1 MATYQVKV
9 KYGEKRF
16 STFLIKDISFAKR
29 MHSIKQNCSPLA
41 HLPASN
47 VHVRYRDDDGDM
59 INRSE
64 APDDFAFGEMLRSA
78 KEVKD
83 RDYGKIFLQE
93 SEVDS
98 PLPRKVRRMDVELLS
113 SSSSNEFESLQ
124 LKHLSFTPT
133 PGAHLAT
140 TTAPKNAEKS
150 PLDYQGQEMEEN
162 IKVLKVQI
170 ASAKEELE
178 KLDSESRH
186 FQSLSDIR
194 ALLCNNH
201 CKK

>member
-1 MATYQVKV
+1 M
-9 KYGEKRF
+9 KYGEKRL
-16 STFLIKDISFAKR
+16 STFLIKDISFAKL
-29 MHSIKQNCSPLA
+29 MHSTKQNCSPLA

-47 VHVRYRDDDGDM
+47 IHPHPRYRDEDGDM
-59 INRSE
+59 INLSE
-64 APDDFAFGEMLRSA
+64 DPDDFAFGEMLRST

-98 PLPRKVRRMDVELLS
+98 PLPRKVRQMDVEMLS
-113 SSSSNEFESLQ
+113 SSASNEFESLQ

-162 IKVLKVQI
+162 LKVLKVQI

-194 ALLCNNH
+194 ARLCKNH